1 MYRPWPLKRVH
12 PMSTLIMPLDTLTR
26 GLALEVAKE
35 GIRVNGVRPGL
46 ISTQMHSDGGEPQR
60 VTRLQDKIPMGRG
73 SSR

>member
-1 MYRPWPLKRVH
+1 M
-12 PMSTLIMPLDTLTR
+12 
-26 GLALEVAKE
+26 AKE

-73 SSR
+73 GQVDEVANAICWLASQEASFTTGSFIDVAGGL